1 MNWIT
6 EFWGSKKWRAVG
18 AAVATVWG
26 GVLGGQAT
34 AREAIA
40 TTVAAILT
48 GVLGQGLADFGKHR
62 PGAGPPPV

>member
-6 EFWGSKKWRAVG
+6 EFCVSKKWRAVG
-18 AAVATVWG
+18 ASVVTVWT
-26 GVLGGQAT
+26 GVLTGQVS

-40 TTVAAILT
+40 TTVAALLA

-62 PGAGPPPV
+62 PGAVPPPV